1 MPLPRYDAAP
11 MFPLVALIACLVL
24 GAYAAFSRLLA
35 HHERMAAL
43 AAKRPHVVLQLPPGD
58 GADAE
63 RLTEEIFAA
72 CREKGIE
79 VDLEVR

>member
-1 MPLPRYDAAP
+1 
-11 MFPLVALIACLVL
+11 MFPLVALFACLVL

-35 HHERMAAL
+35 HRERMAEL
-43 AAKRPHVVLQLPPGD
+43 EAKRPHVILQLPAGD
-58 GADAE
+58 STGAE

-72 CREKGIE
+72 CREKGID